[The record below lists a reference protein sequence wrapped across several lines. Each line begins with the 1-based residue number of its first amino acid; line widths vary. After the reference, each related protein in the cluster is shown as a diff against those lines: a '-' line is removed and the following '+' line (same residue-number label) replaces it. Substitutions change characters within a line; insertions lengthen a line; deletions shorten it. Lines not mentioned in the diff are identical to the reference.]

1 MSNDMGIE
9 RYRGE
14 SDDSFIYR
22 LCYSALGQW
31 CLHIAKNSSAGVIGT
46 TKHNQTI
53 VINELLQRYI
63 ELFPGI
69 AEKLINVGNPQASF
83 PVHIRRV
90 YEETGY
96 LLTDENN
103 RNHLTNLGRTIYAGD
118 TYLFIG
124 LPHKAFTVNGLGVFR
139 SPTKFLSSTCEFL
152 IRDKLTCEEYFQERY
167 DTIDFC
173 ERDIAIDKL
182 QFFNPMSTDVP
193 SRSWS
198 AKMIKNCSIAR
209 GSVLGPFYRV
219 LKESDNS
226 FLFAD
231 EIVEPQNDGLTS
243 YEYRR
248 LYFAIK
254 AHYNNPLKA
263 WIIKRDEKYSKLRI
277 GGYLPNR
284 EYYYLLLLSWPFK
297 HAFDKVNFL
306 IRNDFIP
313 EIIDMFKN
321 IGIITIGGNMDG

>member
-1 MSNDMGIE
+1 MGIE
-9 RYRGE
+9 RYKGE
-14 SDDSFIYR
+14 SDNSFIYR

-31 CLHIAKNSSAGVIGT
+31 CLHIAKNSSAEVVGT

-69 AEKLINVGNPQASF
+69 AEKFIDVGNSQASF

-96 LLTDENN
+96 LLTDKNN
-103 RNHLTNLGRTIYAGD
+103 KNYLANFGRTIYVGN

-124 LPHKAFTVNGLGVFR
+124 LPYKEFTVNGLGVFG
-139 SPTKFLSSTCEFL
+139 SPTKFLSSTREFL

-182 QFFNPMSTDVP
+182 QFFNPTSTDVP

-198 AKMIKNCSIAR
+198 TKMVQNCSIAR
-209 GSVLGPFYRV
+209 ESVLGPFHRV
-219 LKESDNS
+219 LKAPDNS

-263 WIIKRDEKYSKLRI
+263 WIIKQDGKYSKLKI
-277 GGYLPNR
+277 GGHLPNR
-284 EYYYLLLLSWPFK
+284 EYYYLLLLSWPFR

-313 EIIDMFKN
+313 EIINVFKN
-321 IGIITIGGNMDG
+321 IGIVTIGGDTDD